1 MICTPFTEQTGE
13 RGIIMRYSFEFKLK
27 CVEMYERG
35 EFPNTPDGVS
45 TDRFRNNIRQW
56 KRMVDSSGIDSFHHK
71 PQNKKWKPEEK
82 LELIVK
88 VLASESCTSVVLSNG
103 IHPGMLYQWVN
114 KYKTL
119 GYNGLEESKKGRPAR
134 GKNMKRN
141 NKTHAPKLN
150 ETEYEQ
156 LIRLRAENEHIK
168 TEIEVIK
175 KSIALRREKWA
186 RNSRRKS
193 SDHQRAY
200 MIYLYTLI

>member
-1 MICTPFTEQTGE
+1 MICTPFTGQTGE

-27 CVEMYERG
+27 YIEIYEGG
-35 EFPNTPDGVS
+35 EFPDTPDGVS

-56 KRMVDSSGIDSFHHK
+56 KRMVDSSGIDSLHHK
-71 PQNKKWKPEEK
+71 PQNRKWKPEEK

-88 VLASESCTSVVLSNG
+88 VLAGESCTFVALSNG
-103 IHPGMLYQWVN
+103 IQPGMLYQWVN

-119 GYNGLEESKKGRPAR
+119 GYNGLEESKKGRPPKD
-134 GKNMKRN
+134 KNMKRN

-150 ETEYEQ
+150 ETEYEE

-168 TEIEVIK
+168 TEIEAIK

-186 RNSRRKS
+186 AQLEAKKQRS
-193 SDHQRAY
+193 SKN
-200 MIYLYTLI
+200 L